1 MFQYEYVLGIMEIAN
16 ILFYFLLLWIF
27 VISCFI
33 LIPRPLGPD
42 FHFKE

>member
-16 ILFYFLLLWIF
+16 TLFYFLLWIF
-27 VISCFI
+27 VISYFF